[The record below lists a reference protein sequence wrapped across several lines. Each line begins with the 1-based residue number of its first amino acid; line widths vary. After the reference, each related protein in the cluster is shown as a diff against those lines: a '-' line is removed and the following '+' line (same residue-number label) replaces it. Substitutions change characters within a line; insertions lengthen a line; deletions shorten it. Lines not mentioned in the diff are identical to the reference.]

1 MRAVELIALLL
12 ALPGAVWAS
21 LELADR
27 FRK

>member
-1 MRAVELIALLL
+1 MKAVELIALIL

-21 LELADR
+21 LELVDR